1 MYTPVQNEVNFSQAS
16 LDISQ
21 ANINISEAIINISQD
36 NHNTSQP
43 NNTASTQSIFQ
54 FATLL
59 SYVLGNYSR
68 KFMIES
74 KYHMVWMQYFVG
86 M

>member
-16 LDISQ
+16 LDNSQ
-21 ANINISEAIINISQD
+21 ANFNISEAIIN
-36 NHNTSQP
+36 NTSQP